1 MKKHIQQK
9 LSLLKHRKARLFV
22 LLWIVLFNIG
32 LWFVSAFLTFLIEP
46 SRFESYFDALLKA
59 GITWMIEPG
68 FYDPDALLSIRIIG
82 ILTVI
87 IAMVSF
93 SGGIIAYVADGLSSF
108 IEKAETGKGKLVV
121 FDHLLILNW
130 NVKVLEL
137 IADHAMD
144 DHEQTIVVVVKEN
157 REQIKAAIDSKL
169 YEIPKKE
176 KLQNNPIVVF
186 EGNIFSKQMLDQVCM
201 QEAKTIVIFA
211 DENQSESQADYV
223 EDITVIKTLMLLNNL
238 TTNPK
243 QAIIVEVKQRETK
256 KLIEDTF
263 QESKLDGFPRVIP
276 LMSDE
281 LMGKLI
287 AQTLFYPSLHHVYN
301 ELMSSK
307 GVEFYS
313 IPKQDTLAYL
323 ESHNHAI
330 PIVTTQNRTFV
341 VCEHQDDAAKKRLHP
356 RTSPATFQIKKVC
369 NQSQQTIVI
378 VGRNK
383 KLDYILE
390 SIQAF
395 EFDGDTKSHVVLMD
409 FKSIQ
414 TMKDQLSELS
424 HIDTILLLSDETS
437 ASDTLDTDVLIALL
451 FLQEISKKHQ
461 AKIIL
466 ELLDPRHYDIAMSY
480 QVDHTIISNRYVSHM
495 ISQISKNR
503 ELARLYDEL
512 LRYDGQ
518 DSTSQTKEVYVYPA
532 KNILD
537 ALFPLAFPAISDFVY
552 QLSFLTS
559 GEKVPIGLI
568 HQKQL
573 HLFHGNLDSQSLQI
587 EAEDEIVV
595 IEE

>member
-22 LLWIVLFNIG
+22 LLWIILFNIG
-32 LWFVSAFLTFLIEP
+32 LWFVSAFLTYLIEP
-46 SRFESYFDALLKA
+46 SRFESYFDALLKS

-82 ILTVI
+82 IVTVI

-176 KLQNNPIVVF
+176 RLQNNPIVVF
-186 EGNIFSKQMLDQVCM
+186 EGNIFSKQILDQVCM
-201 QEAKTIVIFA
+201 EDAKTIVIFA
-211 DENQSESQADYV
+211 DEEQSKEDGEYV

-238 TTNPK
+238 AKNPK

-313 IPKQDTLAYL
+313 IAKQDTLEYL
-323 ESHNHAI
+323 KLHAHAI

-341 VCEHQDDAAKKRLHP
+341 VCEHMEDAIKKRVTPKISEPQFLL
-356 RTSPATFQIKKVC
+356 KKST
-369 NQSQQTIVI
+369 NQTNQTIVI
-378 VGRNK
+378 VGKNK

-395 EFDGDTKSHVVLMD
+395 EVDGDTKSHVILMD
-409 FKSIQ
+409 FKNIQ
-414 TMKDQLSELS
+414 VMKDQLAQLE
-424 HIDTILLLSDETS
+424 HIDTILLLSDETTTT
-437 ASDTLDTDVLIALL
+437 DTLDTDVLIALL
-451 FLQEISKKHQ
+451 FLQDISKKHQ

-466 ELLDPRHYDIAMSY
+466 ELLDPRHFDIAMSY

-503 ELARLYDEL
+503 ELALLYDEL
-512 LRYDGQ
+512 LRYDGS
-518 DSTSQTKEVYVYPA
+518 DSITQTKEVYVYPVTS
-532 KNILD
+532 ILETVY
-537 ALFPLAFPAISDFVY
+537 PLVFASVSDFVY
-552 QLSFLTS
+552 QFSLLSS
-559 GEKVPIGLI
+559 GSKAPIGVI

-573 HLFHGNLDSQSLQI
+573 GLFRGNLDSQPLEI
-587 EAEDEIVV
+587 HEEDEIVV

>member
-22 LLWIVLFNIG
+22 LLWIILFNIG
-32 LWFVSAFLTFLIEP
+32 LWFVSAFLTYLIEP
-46 SRFESYFDALLKA
+46 SRFESYFDALLKS

-82 ILTVI
+82 IVTVI

-186 EGNIFSKQMLDQVCM
+186 EGNIFSKQILDQVCM
-201 QEAKTIVIFA
+201 QDAKTIVIFA
-211 DENQSESQADYV
+211 DEEQSKEVGEYV

-238 TTNPK
+238 TKNPK

-256 KLIEDTF
+256 ELIENTF

-313 IPKQDTLAYL
+313 IAKQDTLEYL
-323 ESHNHAI
+323 KFHTHAI

-341 VCEHQDDAAKKRLHP
+341 VCEHIEDATKKRVNP
-356 RTSPATFQIKKVC
+356 KTSEPQFQLKKSF
-369 NQSQQTIVI
+369 NQTKQTIVI
-378 VGRNK
+378 VGKNK

-395 EFDGDTKSHVVLMD
+395 EVDGDTKSNVILMD
-409 FKSIQ
+409 FKNIQ
-414 TMKDQLSELS
+414 MMKDQLAQLDQ
-424 HIDTILLLSDETS
+424 IDTILLLSDETTTT
-437 ASDTLDTDVLIALL
+437 DTLDTDVLIALL
-451 FLQEISKKHQ
+451 FLQDISKKHQ

-503 ELARLYDEL
+503 ELALLYDEL
-512 LRYDGQ
+512 LRYDGS
-518 DSTSQTKEVYVYPA
+518 DSITQTKEVYVYPVTS
-532 KNILD
+532 ILET
-537 ALFPLAFPAISDFVY
+537 AYPLVFASVSDFVY
-552 QLSFLTS
+552 QFSLLSS
-559 GEKVPIGLI
+559 GLKAPIGII

-573 HLFHGNLDSQSLQI
+573 ELFHGNLDSQVLEI
-587 EAEDEIVV
+587 HEEDEIVV